1 MNCAECDRL
10 ERLFLES
17 VTFADRAQTAMRCF
31 LTTHPHV
38 GGVSDMDEYMALRA
52 EERKT
57 MDRRHDAVLTL
68 SHHFMD
74 HGMVTKESDLLSHA

>member
-1 MNCAECDRL
+1 
-10 ERLFLES
+10 
-17 VTFADRAQTAMRCF
+17 
-31 LTTHPHV
+31 
-38 GGVSDMDEYMALRA
+38 MDEYMALRA

-74 HGMVTKESDLLSHA
+74 HGTVPKESDLLSHA